1 MNYRYLAGRTHLKR
15 KSHDVILHF
24 TSRLCK
30 LIYDKM
36 EPLHESD
43 TTKIFWINRIE
54 HDLH

>member
-1 MNYRYLAGRTHLKR
+1 MNYRYFADRTHLKR